1 MKIQNLIAAVLLI
14 TAGASFAQAPAPASA
29 PATPRVDQRQA
40 HQQQR
45 IDQGVASGQLAP
57 REAAGLQREQR
68 HIAVQEA
75 RAKSDGVVT
84 PRERRQLHQ
93 SQNQANRHIQR
104 KKHKK
109 YHRQHRPQRH
119 HRAPV

>member
-1 MKIQNLIAAVLLI
+1 MKIQNLMAAVLLC

-40 HQQQR
+40 QQQQR

-57 REAAGLQREQR
+57 REAAGLQREQK
-68 HIAVQEA
+68 HIAAQEA

-84 PRERRQLHQ
+84 PRERQRLHQ
-93 SQNQANRHIQR
+93 SQNQANRHI
-104 KKHKK
+104 KHKK
-109 YHRQHRPQRH
+109 HNRQHR
-119 HRAPV
+119 APA